1 MNFYT
6 FSRNDESLQRLGDTL
21 SATSRQIRAK
31 RINVNLK
38 INILAYVVEVIGGLI
53 ICGGAG
59 TSSGR
64 MLYPIAAW
72 YGLVVPSCYLV
83 NNEGTKTLIMKH
95 GWTSVL
101 RNLLSKKQPRETA
114 STSTTAEVEAQNNEQ
129 VDHSAP
135 TPGKGPGNK
144 NSDQKALKGDAFAG
158 PSKSDA
164 HNPKITSPDIGVFH
178 ISGNIRIHPGSNTC
192 KEILP
197 LFHPRLVS
205 YLRSPTHCK
214 NAEDVIVI
222 DL

>member
-1 MNFYT
+1 MIFYT

-101 RNLLSKKQPRETA
+101 MNLFFKKQPRGSA
-114 STSTTAEVEAQNNEQ
+114 STSTTDEVEARNNEQ

-144 NSDQKALKGDAFAG
+144 NSDKKASEGDAFSR
-158 PSKSDA
+158 PSKSYE
-164 HNPKITSPDIGVFH
+164 NNLKITSSAIGVFH
-178 ISGNIRIHPGSNTC
+178 ISGNLMSHPGSNPC
-192 KEILP
+192 QEVLP

-205 YLRSPTHCK
+205 YLRSPKDCK
-214 NAEDVIVI
+214 HAEDVIVI